1 MDVERSLNVLV
12 IDDSEAD
19 AFLVIRELKKNWKN
33 VTSRRVWDEVSLTSA
48 LDAQSWDLII
58 SDHNMPS
65 FDSLQAL
72 AIYHEYQL
80 DIPVIIV
87 SGVIGEDIAV
97 TAMRS
102 GAHDYIMKDNM
113 VRLAPAVERELAEAD
128 SRRAR
133 VAAEDANIAKS
144 LFLANMSHEIRTP
157 MNGVVGMSS
166 LLLETG
172 LSPEQREYATAIQ
185 ASADALLEIVNDIL
199 DISKIE
205 AGKLDIEP
213 ITFDLRETLS
223 EVAELAAIKAKDKD
237 VALLLDVDGDIPK
250 TLIGDPLRV
259 RQIIL
264 NFCTNAI
271 KFTSEGCVSIS
282 VRNQYTYR
290 QKCHMIISVVD
301 TGIGMNASQAEKV
314 FEQYTQATTATSR
327 LYGGT
332 GLGLNICRNL
342 AELMGG
348 SVSVD
353 SVPGEGSV
361 FSFDIT
367 LPVHSEY
374 VQPTSLPLEKL
385 PVVIV
390 NELDHAYQCLSS
402 LCSMRGAKVF
412 RHTLETLTLSVGEDD
427 GEWHGKR
434 TYVIFDSLKKGTEIS
449 ALVKKHRLQ
458 SRTVLIY
465 CPSMPLRG
473 DLQYCQ
479 DLGFKSYISHPI
491 RESIFDKVMVYL
503 LSADIDGSDVV
514 SSYTFNGKDNRVSNA
529 RTNSQPSISVL
540 LAEDNVI
547 NQKVAVRMLQ
557 KLNCTV
563 DIAEDGSKAVEFAS
577 QNTYDLI
584 LMDCQMPVMD
594 GYEATET
601 IRRAEQGT
609 GKHTPI
615 IALTADAM
623 DMDKKK
629 CLDCGMDEHI
639 GKPIGRDA
647 LRNVVQHYAKRS
659 GARVTN
665 DASPDTSL
673 HARGAE

>member
-19 AFLVIRELKKNWKN
+19 AFLVIRELKKSWKN
-33 VTSRRVWDEVSLTSA
+33 ITSRRVWDEVSMTSA
-48 LDAQSWDLII
+48 LDAESWDLII
-58 SDHNMPS
+58 SDHNMPT

-72 AIYHEYQL
+72 AIYHHYNL

-113 VRLAPAVERELAEAD
+113 VRLAPAVERELTEAD

-166 LLLETG
+166 LLLETS

-205 AGKLDIEP
+205 AGKLDIDP
-213 ITFDLRETLS
+213 ISFDLRETLS
-223 EVAELAAIKAKDKD
+223 EVAELASIKAKDKD

-250 TLIGDPLRV
+250 TLVGDPLRI

-301 TGIGMNASQAEKV
+301 TGIGMNSAQAETI

-348 SVSVD
+348 SVSVK
-353 SVPGEGSV
+353 SSPEKGSV

-390 NELDHAYQCLSS
+390 NELDHAYNCLSS

-412 RHTLETLTLSVGEDD
+412 RHTLETLAESFDGSE
-427 GEWHGKR
+427 GEWGGKR
-434 TYVIFDSLKKGTEIS
+434 TCVFFDTLKKGTEIS
-449 ALVKKHRLQ
+449 ALIKKRRIEQ
-458 SRTVLIY
+458 KVVLIY
-465 CPSMPLRG
+465 SPSLPLRG

-479 DLGFKSYISHPI
+479 DLGFKSYISHPV
-491 RESIFDKVMVYL
+491 RESTFDKVMTYL
-503 LSADIDGSDVV
+503 LAADVTTPDVV
-514 SSYTFNGKDNRVSNA
+514 SSYTFNGKDNRVSNS
-529 RTNSQPSISVL
+529 RSNSQQTINVL

-557 KLNCTV
+557 KLNCSV
-563 DIAEDGSKAVEFAS
+563 DIAEDGSKAVEFAT
-577 QNTYDLI
+577 NNDYDLI

-594 GYEATET
+594 GYKATET
-601 IRRAEQGT
+601 IRDLEKNS

-647 LRNVVQHYAKRS
+647 LRNIVQHYAKENNTRKPN
-659 GARVTN
+659 G
-665 DASPDTSL
+665 DPSPNL
-673 HARGAE
+673 RARGAD